1 MGRTNKFSG
10 VNSIKFNRAFSNDDD
25 CYQYLAEIKW
35 DEGYSCRKC
44 GHANYCK
51 GKKPFSRRCTRCKF
65 DESPTAGTMFD
76 KCKFPLLTA
85 FHIVFK
91 IATKK
96 KGMSSLELSHEFELR
111 QMTCWEFKW
120 KIQQAMQSTESY
132 PLEEVICVDEFFIGG
147 EEEGKRGRSKGKKKL
162 VIVAV
167 EMVEGGMG
175 RAYAKVIENA
185 SSKSF
190 EPFFRAHISKDSRI
204 ITDEWTGYIPLKK
217 DYPGLEQ
224 VKSDKGKGMPEIHNH
239 IMNLKGWLRGI
250 HHHCTKE
257 RLQGYLNE
265 FHYRNN
271 RRGNMEGIFDNLV
284 KRMVKYKPMRLNTI
298 DLDSAT

>member
-35 DEGYSCRKC
+35 DEWYSCRKC

-51 GKKPFSRRCTRCKF
+51 GKKPFSRRCTRCKL

-147 EEEGKRGRSKGKKKL
+147 EEEGKRARSKGKKKL